1 MPPDGRRKKQALAG
15 GLPSVSFVFGS
26 LELVRPKAQEAQNDR
41 CGPED
46 TPLHHGHVFHAIT
59 NSSDDFGGEV
69 CNVPHDL
76 GFKYDRCDLA
86 RLFRITEA
94 LRKPTFFVWPR
105 QTRRVALLAIPRET
119 YGFFGFFRL
128 SRSRIGSRRSIGQ
141 KMVRSLVKY
150 ACG

>member
-26 LELVRPKAQEAQNDR
+26 LELVRPKAQESENDR
-41 CGPED
+41 YCPED

-86 RLFRITEA
+86 RLFRNTVA
-94 LRKPTFFVWPR
+94 SRKPTFFVWPR

-119 YGFFGFFRL
+119 YRFFGFFRL
-128 SRSRIGSRRSIGQ
+128 SH
-141 KMVRSLVKY
+141 
-150 ACG
+150 